1 MSTKVVSTK
10 LNEDEYAKLMD
21 ACNIEGVSVSFLVK
35 DAIMM
40 RVDPNYLTRRLVEKM
55 DANPQFLSEVSKKIK
70 EKEGKTVE
78 PKEFSVEDLRVALGL
93 KPEEKND
100 Q

>member
-10 LNEDEYAKLMD
+10 LNEDEYTKLMD

-40 RVDPNYLTRRLVEKM
+40 KVDPNYLMNRIVEKM
-55 DANPQFLSEVSKKIK
+55 DVNPEFLSQVRNKIK
-70 EKEGKTVE
+70 EKTRKTLE
-78 PKEFSVEDLRVALGL
+78 AKEYTVDDLRIALGL
-93 KPEEKND
+93 KPVEKK
-100 Q
+100 

>member
-10 LNEDEYAKLMD
+10 LNEDEYTKLMD
-21 ACNIEGVSVSFLVK
+21 VCNIEGVAVSFLVK

-55 DANPQFLSEVSKKIK
+55 DANPEFLSEISKKIK
-70 EKEGKTVE
+70 ERTSKTVK
-78 PKEFSVEDLRVALGL
+78 PKEYTVEDLRRALDL
-93 KPEEKND
+93 
-100 Q
+100 

>member
-35 DAIMM
+35 DTILM

-55 DANPQFLSEVSKKIK
+55 DANPQFLSEISKKIK
-70 EKEGKTVE
+70 EKERKTVQ
-78 PKEFSVEDLRVALGL
+78 PKEYTVEELRKILGL
-93 KPEEKND
+93 
-100 Q
+100 

>member
-10 LNEDEYAKLMD
+10 LNEDEYTKLMD

-40 RVDPNYLTRRLVEKM
+40 RVDPNYLTRKLVEKM
-55 DANPQFLSEVSKKIK
+55 DANPEFLSEISKKIK
-70 EKEGKTVE
+70 ERTSKTVE
-78 PKEFSVEDLRVALGL
+78 PKEYTVEELRKVLGL
-93 KPEEKND
+93 
-100 Q
+100 

>member
-55 DANPQFLSEVSKKIK
+55 DVNPEFLSDIKNKIK
-70 EKEGKTVE
+70 EKEGKSVE
-78 PKEFSVEDLRVALGL
+78 PKEYTVEDLRRVIGL
-93 KPEEKND
+93 
-100 Q
+100 

>member
-35 DAIMM
+35 DAILM
-40 RVDPNYLTRRLVEKM
+40 RVDPNYLMNRIIEKM
-55 DANPQFLSEVSKKIK
+55 DVNPEFVSQVTNKIK
-70 EKEGKTVE
+70 EKTGKTE
-78 PKEFSVEDLRVALGL
+78 ESKEWTIEDLRIALGL
-93 KPEEKND
+93 KPIEIK
-100 Q
+100 

>member
-55 DANPQFLSEVSKKIK
+55 DANPEFLSEISKKIK
-70 EKEGKTVE
+70 ERTSKTVK
-78 PKEFSVEDLRVALGL
+78 PKEYTVEDLRRALDL
-93 KPEEKND
+93 
-100 Q
+100 

>member
-10 LNEDEYAKLMD
+10 LNEDEYTKLMD

-55 DANPQFLSEVSKKIK
+55 DANPEFLSEISNKIK

-78 PKEFSVEDLRVALGL
+78 LKEYTIEDLRKVLGL
-93 KPEEKND
+93 GH
-100 Q
+100 